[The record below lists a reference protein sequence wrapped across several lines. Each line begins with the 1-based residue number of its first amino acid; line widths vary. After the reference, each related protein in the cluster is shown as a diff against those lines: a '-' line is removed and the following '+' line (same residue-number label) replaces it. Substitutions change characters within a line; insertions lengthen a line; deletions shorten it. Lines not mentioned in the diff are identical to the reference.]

1 MKNMA
6 QHTNS
11 QAARRTS
18 PSTNQRGHASSSDD
32 QGFFKERGY
41 GTHEGQSG
49 DTGHASQRGDEFG
62 AQWRGYGTQNEY
74 PPAGVGETQIDIRRT
89 LDEEPTEASEAAR
102 TKRRMPVKS
111 KTAQRARSHGSQS
124 RASGAANAEEATKP
138 HEPTK
143 SHQ

>member
-41 GTHEGQSG
+41 GTHEGQS
-49 DTGHASQRGDEFG
+49 DDAGHASQRGDEYG
-62 AQWRGYGTQNEY
+62 EQWRGYGTQNEY
-74 PPAGVGETQIDIRRT
+74 PPAGVGETQTDIRRA
-89 LDEEPTEASEAAR
+89 LVEEPTEASAAAR

-111 KTAQRARSHGSQS
+111 KTQQRSRSHGSQS
-124 RASGAANAEEATKP
+124 RASSAATIEEAVQP